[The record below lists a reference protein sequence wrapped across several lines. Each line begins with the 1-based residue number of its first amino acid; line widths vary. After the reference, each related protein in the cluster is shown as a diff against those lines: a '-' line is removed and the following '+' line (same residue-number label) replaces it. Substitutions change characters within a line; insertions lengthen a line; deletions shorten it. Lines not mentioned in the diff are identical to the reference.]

1 MDETER
7 GKTFVYHAVNM
18 LCDAVNLDILTQS
31 MRTDMLLETT
41 SFGTVELQF

>member
-1 MDETER
+1 M
-7 GKTFVYHAVNM
+7 YHAVNM

-31 MRTDMLLETT
+31 MGTDMLLEPA